1 MTSRSLLEQTWSLE
15 LTLMLKIAEPL
26 NLFHFSC
33 LNDGLNRVTSAN
45 NGSGSLK
52 CWFSS
57 VPWYDECIKFL
68 YSWVS
73 DNKAFYK
80 EHHIYQCSFHF
91 PESFVYKHTI
101 DFMKPKV
108 KWEPWLRC
116 SRVFFFLYIFLLCFF
131 YIIFNTKFHWNLSI
145 WDQELCLESKF

>member
-33 LNDGLNRVTSAN
+33 LNDGLNRVTSEN

-57 VPWYDECIKFL
+57 VPWYDEHIKFL
-68 YSWVS
+68 CSWVS

-80 EHHIYQCSFHF
+80 EHHIYQCSFHL
-91 PESFVYKHTI
+91 PESFVCKHTT

-108 KWEPWLRC
+108 KWELWLRC
-116 SRVFFFLYIFLLCFF
+116 SHFLKIFCAFF

-145 WDQELCLESKF
+145 WDELFLESRF